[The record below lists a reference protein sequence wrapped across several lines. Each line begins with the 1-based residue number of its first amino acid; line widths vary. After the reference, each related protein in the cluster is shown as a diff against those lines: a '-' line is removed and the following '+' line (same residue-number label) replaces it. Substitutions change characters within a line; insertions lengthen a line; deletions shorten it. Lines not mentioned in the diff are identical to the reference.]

1 MRGLARGRPLMLSE
15 EYEKMMLIYL
25 SGLVDG
31 PGFRKPE
38 DLSRLT
44 SRELLELSGKVD
56 DTALGLFVQLLKGA
70 EGKAGGE
77 AASGGA
83 GLGGEKLFEKLMGDH
98 EEDNRELVDAFFSR
112 YLKVVL
118 SSVQEGDHFN
128 PLEVY
133 LPGSTFDDLAFVQ
146 SRQAFFL
153 RQTIDIINEYLDST
167 FRRKHDFPA
176 GAQQAAWDYFW
187 ERVVSK

>member
-1 MRGLARGRPLMLSE
+1 MLSE

-56 DTALGLFVQLLKGA
+56 DTALGLFVQLLKSS
-70 EGKAGGE
+70 EGGDGQGP
-77 AASGGA
+77 GGA
-83 GLGGEKLFEKLMGDH
+83 GPRGEKLFEKLMGDH

-133 LPGSTFDDLAFVQ
+133 LPSSTFDDLAFVQ
-146 SRQAFFL
+146 SRQNFFL
-153 RQTIDIINEYLDST
+153 RQTMEIINEYLDAT
-167 FRRKHDFPA
+167 FHRRHDFPA